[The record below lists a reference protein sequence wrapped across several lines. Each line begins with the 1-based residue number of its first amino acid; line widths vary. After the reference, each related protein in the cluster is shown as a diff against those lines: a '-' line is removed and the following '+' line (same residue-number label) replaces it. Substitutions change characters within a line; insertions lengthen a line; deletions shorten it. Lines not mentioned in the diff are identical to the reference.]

1 MTRFAPL
8 ALVCALTLTACDS
21 NGTSGDPL
29 SEAKENPGIWTWI
42 DVDGAQCRDGSDTGF
57 GIRIQEGATNL
68 AIYLEGG
75 GACFNG
81 ITCGLNDDDF
91 TESDFSA
98 LTARSG
104 NNGIFSTAA
113 SNPVGDW
120 NMVYVPY
127 CTGDVH
133 GGTATD
139 VTVPDVDGMQQ
150 FVGHLNIQRYLGV
163 LQPNLD
169 APDNVLLTGASA
181 GGFGALVNFAEV
193 ADTFTG
199 SQMTLLDDSG
209 PIFYDDDVF
218 SPELGTSFIQLFGFQ
233 NVFPADAGS
242 LFAPDGLQGVYDYYA
257 TRYPNA
263 NLGLTS
269 YLEDDTIR
277 FFFGFGQADGTITG
291 IEYADG
297 LRDVRATA
305 PERWQTYYAN
315 GNEHTFIGIT
325 DRFNGSSAG
334 VPLNEWL
341 GDLLAGTAGDVDPD
355 ITTRPLAGR

>member
-1 MTRFAPL
+1 MTRIASL
-8 ALVCALTLTACDS
+8 ALVCALALTACDTGGPS
-21 NGTSGDPL
+21 DPL
-29 SEAKENPGIWTWI
+29 EEAKANPGTWTWI

-81 ITCGLNDDDF
+81 LTCGLNDDDF
-91 TESDFSA
+91 NEGDF
-98 LTARSG
+98 TAAAARFG
-104 NNGIFSTAA
+104 NTGIFSTAA

-133 GGTATD
+133 GGTTTD
-139 VTVPDVDGMQQ
+139 VTVPDVDGVQQ
-150 FVGHLNIQRYLGV
+150 FVGHLNIEKYLGI
-163 LQPNLD
+163 LEPNLD
-169 APDNVLLTGASA
+169 APNQVLLTGASA

-218 SPELGTSFIQLFGFQ
+218 SPALGASFISLFGFQ
-233 NVFPADAGS
+233 SVLPSDAS
-242 LFAPDGLQGVYDYYA
+242 ALFAADGLQGIYDYYA
-257 TRYPNA
+257 DRYPTA
-263 NLGLTS
+263 NLGLSS

-277 FFFGFGQADGTITG
+277 FFFGFGQADGTISG
-291 IEYADG
+291 LEYADG
-297 LRDVRATA
+297 LRDIRATA
-305 PERWQTYYAN
+305 PERWATYYAT
-315 GNEHTFIGIT
+315 GSEHTFIGT
-325 DRFNGSSAG
+325 TARYNGTSAG
-334 VPLNEWL
+334 VALNEWL
-341 GDLLAGTAGDVDPD
+341 GDLIDGNGSDVDPD
-355 ITTRPLAGR
+355 IPTRPLAAR